1 MNLNKKIYFITA
13 GAAAVILSV
22 IIIFRDI
29 PDKTPQIIHNEVTTV
44 YETFTVTARHTESP
58 PDISFTCT
66 SCLIQPPVSAT
77 ISPEQSDKINI
88 NTADVN
94 ELILLKGIGEKKAQ
108 RIIDYRQTNNGF
120 KKIEDIMEVKG
131 IGQKTYDSIKD
142 KLCV

>member
-13 GAAAVILSV
+13 GAAAFILSV
-22 IIIFRDI
+22 IIISRDI

-44 YETFTVTARHTESP
+44 CETFTVTSTHNESP
-58 PDISFTCT
+58 PDISLTFT
-66 SCLIQPPVSAT
+66 SCLTEPSVSAA

-88 NTADVN
+88 NTADVK

-120 KKIEDIMEVKG
+120 KKIEEIMEVKG
-131 IGQKTYDSIKD
+131 IGQKTYDSIKE